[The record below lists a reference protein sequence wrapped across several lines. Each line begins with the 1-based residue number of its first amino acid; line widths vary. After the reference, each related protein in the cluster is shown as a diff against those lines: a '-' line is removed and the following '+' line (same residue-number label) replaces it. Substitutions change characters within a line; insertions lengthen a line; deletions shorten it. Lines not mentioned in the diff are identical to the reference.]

1 MIVASS
7 GENNSENYIV
17 TILGEVLMAK
27 KNRSTQLMSG
37 IFLCQFL
44 AKLPGELPGALWDV
58 GCLGSHGM
66 TRKSRT
72 ESSKQR
78 S

>member
-27 KNRSTQLMSG
+27 K
-37 IFLCQFL
+37 
-44 AKLPGELPGALWDV
+44 
-58 GCLGSHGM
+58 
-66 TRKSRT
+66 T
-72 ESSKQR
+72 EVLS
-78 S
+78 

>member
-44 AKLPGELPGALWDV
+44 AK
-58 GCLGSHGM
+58 
-66 TRKSRT
+66 
-72 ESSKQR
+72 
-78 S
+78 